1 MSLNHNQMAYA
12 AIISTLIF
20 GSLFVGISGFYQ
32 TSSGVGDFDSAAEE
46 NITPDLEISSGDA
59 LDSDYDGLPDVLETS
74 QSFLC
79 KACGTEL
86 TVKLQS
92 VVANEPPKHCK
103 EEMTPVEN

>member
-1 MSLNHNQMAYA
+1 MRKVEA
-12 AIISTLIF
+12 
-20 GSLFVGISGFYQ
+20 
-32 TSSGVGDFDSAAEE
+32 
-46 NITPDLEISSGDA
+46 PEID
-59 LDSDYDGLPDVLETS
+59 PTDVLETS

-103 EEMTPVEN
+103 EEMTPIEN